1 MKKGFKKYQIGLV
14 LSTLALL
21 NLSVIGYASFNM
33 KDIKDESN
41 TNDIVINVGSASK
54 ESISFS
60 NVEIKPFSISS
71 GGFYDSVNKTYSKST
86 AIVRVNATVTSSL
99 TIDMPLR
106 FTLGVSDND
115 AISDFSFYNLT
126 NAIKVNF
133 NSRSDNIY
141 TYNSKTETEL
151 IHELAASKIS
161 TTQNTIP
168 NGVYNLQMEY
178 AFTILPSLQQSFTTS
193 VFDKIYQSDLRFKLT
208 IESIYGEK

>member
-41 TNDIVINVGSASK
+41 TNDIVINVGNASK

-60 NVEIKPFSISS
+60 NVEIEPFSISS
-71 GGFYDSVNKTYSKST
+71 GGFYDSVNKTYSKSA

-106 FTLGVSDND
+106 FTLAVSDND

-151 IHELAASKIS
+151 IHELVASKIS

-178 AFTILPSLQQSFTTS
+178 AFTILSSLQQSFTTS
-193 VFDKIYQSDLRFKLT
+193 VFDIIYQSDLSFKLT